1 MRVSPIVAPI
11 LLLLATTISNYA
23 APTHTV
29 QKGETFYQIAK
40 QHAVSPDALAQAN
53 PNIQPTRLHPGDILR
68 LPSATVSTPA
78 SSPVPSTPTRPLSVK
93 IQKGDTLS
101 KISRQHGV
109 SLKDLRRWNR
119 LNGSPLQIGQ
129 TLRLSAPLTAAPL
142 AKPTAPA
149 LTLPT
154 PPKISFV
161 APVRKQIDSPR
172 GRLRRWEYI
181 VVHHSGTGG
190 GNARIFDAYHKERG
204 MENGMAY
211 HFVIGNG
218 SDSGDGQIE
227 VGSRWTRQ
235 IQGGHVASDSLNEI
249 AIGICLVGD
258 FSHHQPDP
266 RQKAALIE
274 LVRFLR
280 QLQSS
285 PRLKFR
291 LHREINTKPTECP
304 GKLFPSAKLHEILD

>member
-1 MRVSPIVAPI
+1 MRVCQIFLPS
-11 LLLLATTISNYA
+11 LLLLALTFSIDA

-40 QHAVSPDALAQAN
+40 EHAVSPEALAQAN
-53 PNIQPTRLHPGDILR
+53 PTIQPARLHPGDILR
-68 LPSATVSTPA
+68 LPSATASTPA
-78 SSPVPSTPTRPLSVK
+78 PSPTPSNPTRLTSVK

-109 SLKDLRRWNR
+109 SLEDLRRWNR
-119 LNGSPLQIGQ
+119 LDRSPLQIGQ
-129 TLRLSAPLTAAPL
+129 TLRLSAPLAAAPPP
-142 AKPTAPA
+142 KPAPPA
-149 LTLPT
+149 LPIPT

-161 APVRKQIDSPR
+161 APVRRQIDSAR
-172 GRLRRWEYI
+172 DHLRPWEYI
-181 VVHHSGTGG
+181 VIHHSGTGG

-227 VGSRWTRQ
+227 VGARWTKQ
-235 IQGGHVASDSLNEI
+235 IQGGHLASDSLNEI

-266 RQKAALIE
+266 RQTAALIE
-274 LVRFLR
+274 LVQFLR

>member
-29 QKGETFYQIAK
+29 QKGETFYQISK

-53 PNIQPTRLHPGDILR
+53 PTIQPTRLHPGDILR

>member
-53 PNIQPTRLHPGDILR
+53 PTIQPTRLHPGDILR

-109 SLKDLRRWNR
+109 SLGDLRRWNR

-142 AKPTAPA
+142 AKPTALA
-149 LTLPT
+149 LTLPSL
-154 PPKISFV
+154 PKISVV

>member
-40 QHAVSPDALAQAN
+40 QQAVSPDALAQAN
-53 PNIQPTRLHPGDILR
+53 PTIQPTRLHPGDILR

-109 SLKDLRRWNR
+109 SLEDLRRWNR

>member
-53 PNIQPTRLHPGDILR
+53 PTIQPTRLHPGDILR

>member
-53 PNIQPTRLHPGDILR
+53 PNIQPTHLHPGDILR
-68 LPSATVSTPA
+68 LPSASASTPA
-78 SSPVPSTPTRPLSVK
+78 PSPVPSTPTRPLSVK

>member
-1 MRVSPIVAPI
+1 VRVSPIVAPI

-53 PNIQPTRLHPGDILR
+53 PTIQPTRLHPGDILR

-109 SLKDLRRWNR
+109 SLGDLRRWNR

>member
-1 MRVSPIVAPI
+1 VRVSPIVAPI

-53 PNIQPTRLHPGDILR
+53 PTIQPTRLHPGDILR

>member
-109 SLKDLRRWNR
+109 SLGDLRRWNR

>member
-68 LPSATVSTPA
+68 LPSATVSTHAP
-78 SSPVPSTPTRPLSVK
+78 SPVPSTPTRPLSVK

>member
-78 SSPVPSTPTRPLSVK
+78 PSPVPSTPTRPLSVK

-109 SLKDLRRWNR
+109 SLEDLRRWNR

-129 TLRLSAPLTAAPL
+129 TLRLSAPRTAAPL

>member
-53 PNIQPTRLHPGDILR
+53 PTIQPTRLHPGDILR

-109 SLKDLRRWNR
+109 SLGDLRRWNR

>member
-11 LLLLATTISNYA
+11 LLLATTISNYA

-109 SLKDLRRWNR
+109 SLGDLRRWNR

>member
-109 SLKDLRRWNR
+109 SLEDLRRWNR

>member
-78 SSPVPSTPTRPLSVK
+78 PSPVPSTPTRPLSVK

-109 SLKDLRRWNR
+109 SLKDLRRWNL

>member
-53 PNIQPTRLHPGDILR
+53 PTIQPTRLHPGDILR

-109 SLKDLRRWNR
+109 SLEDLRRWNR